1 MRYQIESI
9 TRIENGFLYFY
20 DEKTERAISLKV
32 SADRWWEIHHKHRFG
47 DGIFR
52 RKKKNRYAGIKEFA
66 GTGEIRYFKLYDERE
81 EYCFEASLKET
92 GLQKLLPVLQ
102 DINERI
108 RLQGYWLYDW
118 A

>member
-9 TRIENGFLYFY
+9 TRIENGFLYFN

-52 RKKKNRYAGIKEFA
+52 RKKKHRHAGVKEVA
-66 GTGEIRYFKLYDERE
+66 GTGEIRYFKLYDEQE
-81 EYCFEASLKET
+81 
-92 GLQKLLPVLQ
+92 
-102 DINERI
+102 
-108 RLQGYWLYDW
+108 
-118 A
+118 